1 MSVEIKIPRTVQI
14 IVKVVSHD
22 SLFLLRSKYSKLIND
37 AMAGGNVVISL
48 SLRESTR
55 NSWH

>member
-1 MSVEIKIPRTVQI
+1 MYKTFRFI
-14 IVKVVSHD
+14 
-22 SLFLLRSKYSKLIND
+22 LFLLRSKYSKLIND
-37 AMAGGNVVISL
+37 AMAGGNVVTSL